1 MNELIFLVILTAAFL
16 AFLFCIDAKE
26 ERWTRHKIDILM
38 SYLKSGNIR
47 VDRPFAWLPK
57 RKHGRDIDEV
67 VRELLRFELSVGSY
81 LEGYAYNVGPFGT
94 KVALASKYYL
104 AQRARFDD
112 FWDFVPLSRD
122 VEAPLS
128 IGDDEKRVRDG
139 KCLFAL
145 VDDGRSKTY
154 VPAGPGIIVPPGYE
168 CSRATPEEV
177 VKVIHNAQKEAADGY
192 AERHPLDNV

>member
-1 MNELIFLVILTAAFL
+1 MNGLILLVILTASFL
-16 AFLFCIDAKE
+16 AFIFWMDAKN
-26 ERWTRHKIDILM
+26 ERWTRHELDIIN
-38 SYLKSGNIR
+38 SYLASCHVWIDSPFSG
-47 VDRPFAWLPK
+47 FTK
-57 RKHGRDIDEV
+57 RKHRRNVDEV
-67 VRELLRFELSVGSY
+67 VRELIRLELSVGSY
-81 LEGYAYNVGPFGT
+81 LEGYAYNVGPFGI

-104 AQRARFDD
+104 AQRAGFDD
-112 FWDFVPLSRD
+112 FWDFVPLAHD

-128 IGDDEKRVRDG
+128 IGEDEKRIRDG

-145 VDDGRSKTY
+145 VDDGRTKTY

-177 VKVIHNAQKEAADGY
+177 VEVIHNAQKEAADGY

>member
-1 MNELIFLVILTAAFL
+1 MSGLILLVILTVAFL
-16 AFLFCIDAKE
+16 AFLFSRDAKID
-26 ERWTRHKIDILM
+26 RWTRHEIDILM
-38 SYLKSGNIR
+38 SHLKSGDIR
-47 VDRPFAWLPK
+47 VDCPFSGLAK
-57 RKHGRDIDEV
+57 RKRRRDVDEV

-81 LEGYAYNVGPFGT
+81 LEGYAYNVGPFGI

-104 AQRARFDD
+104 AQRAGFDD
-112 FWDFVPLSRD
+112 FWDFVPLAHD

-128 IGDDEKRVRDG
+128 IGEDEKRIRDG

-145 VDDGRSKTY
+145 VDDGRTKTY

-177 VKVIHNAQKEAADGY
+177 VEVIHNAQKEAADGY

>member
-1 MNELIFLVILTAAFL
+1 MNGLILLVILTVAFIAFL
-16 AFLFCIDAKE
+16 SCMDARN
-26 ERWTRHKIDILM
+26 ERWTRYEIDILK
-38 SYLKSGNIR
+38 SYLASDDIR
-47 VDRPFAWLPK
+47 VYRPFTRFMK
-57 RKHGRDIDEV
+57 SKNGRHVDEV
-67 VRELLRFELSVGSY
+67 VRELLRLELSVGSY

-104 AQRARFDD
+104 AQRAGFDD
-112 FWDFVPLSRD
+112 FWDFVPLARD

-128 IGDDEKRVRDG
+128 IGDDEKRIRDG

-145 VDDGRSKTY
+145 VDDGRTKTY
-154 VPAGPGIIVPPGYE
+154 VPAGPGIIVPRSYE

-192 AERHPLDNV
+192 AERHPFDNV